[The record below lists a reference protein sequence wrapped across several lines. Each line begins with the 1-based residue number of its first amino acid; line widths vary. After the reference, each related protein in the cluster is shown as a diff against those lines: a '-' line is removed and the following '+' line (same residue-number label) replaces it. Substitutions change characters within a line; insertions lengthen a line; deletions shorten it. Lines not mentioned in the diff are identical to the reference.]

1 MDVLGEAFTVS
12 RPNGSEE
19 GFLIVLI
26 DHYGTPV
33 SATVHSMTSMQARLL
48 RYLPRGRSYVLPYLF
63 FIMWLS
69 FTSRKTL
76 HRFYITLMH
85 VCNVHTC
92 FGAVSDTPAGSSS
105 NRDSHTRVWTLTPRL
120 PGQTKV
126 SVLNSE
132 RLNGPSFPLL
142 FLTLPSCGSWLTRQQ
157 TTRLVKHSLFH
168 EIRFG
173 TKALNF
179 LICFQR
185 L

>member
-33 SATVHSMTSMQARLL
+33 SATVHSMILMQARLL

-92 FGAVSDTPAGSSS
+92 FGAVSDAPAGSSY
-105 NRDSHTRVWTLTPRL
+105 NRDSHTRVWTLTPLL

-126 SVLNSE
+126 SVLNSD
-132 RLNGPSFPLL
+132 RAFKRAFVSTALSHPSIVWLL
-142 FLTLPSCGSWLTRQQ
+142 TY
-157 TTRLVKHSLFH
+157 TTTDNKIS
-168 EIRFG
+168 
-173 TKALNF
+173 KAQSF
-179 LICFQR
+179 
-185 L
+185 